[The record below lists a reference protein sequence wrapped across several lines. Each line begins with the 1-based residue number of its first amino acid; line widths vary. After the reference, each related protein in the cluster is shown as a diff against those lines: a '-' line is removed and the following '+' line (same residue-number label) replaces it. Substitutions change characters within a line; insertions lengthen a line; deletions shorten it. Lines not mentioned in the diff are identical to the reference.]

1 MFVMQAAPTVIW
13 EIRGVGR
20 MPWRSSPVLGSR
32 NERSWLCPLV
42 VAQLLLLMLL
52 LEQLLVA
59 TSSSSH
65 HLNGDCVVH

>member
-32 NERSWLCPLV
+32 NERSWFCPLV
-42 VAQLLLLMLL
+42 VAQLLLL
-52 LEQLLVA
+52 EQLLVA
-59 TSSSSH
+59 SSSSSH

>member
-32 NERSWLCPLV
+32 NERSWFCPLV
-42 VAQLLLLMLL
+42 VAQLLLLLL

>member
-13 EIRGVGR
+13 KIRGVGR

-32 NERSWLCPLV
+32 NERSWFCPLV
-42 VAQLLLLMLL
+42 VAQLLL

-65 HLNGDCVVH
+65 HLDGDCVVH